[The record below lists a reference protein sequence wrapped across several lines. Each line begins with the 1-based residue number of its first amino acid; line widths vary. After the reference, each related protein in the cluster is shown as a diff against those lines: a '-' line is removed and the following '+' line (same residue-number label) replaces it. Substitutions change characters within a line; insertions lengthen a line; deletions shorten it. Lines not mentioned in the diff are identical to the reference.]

1 MTFHQVECF
10 LETAK
15 AGTIS
20 RGAERLFITQQA
32 VSSQLKSLEQELG
45 FPLFQRENKGVSL
58 TPEGALLC
66 EEWTP
71 LWERLQIS
79 IDRARDI
86 HIGRS
91 AHIQIAVEDMGK
103 CSEDLL
109 AAFTDYEERYKKVSI
124 DFEISSPRQML
135 SQLES
140 GRLDMAILY
149 ESEFQGHSGL
159 KHIPLHDRM
168 LRVCIFMAKEHPLA
182 KKPGLTLADIQN
194 EPIGILKRAY
204 SFDFQKQLE
213 GFFSHNGI
221 APPRLY
227 WEYMSR
233 RDLEMGLA
241 SKRCVTIVYE
251 TMFADEGHKL
261 LEWEIPVPDALSSR
275 IAIFWKKKEMD
286 IKAKA
291 LAAILRERLQAVLQ
305 ESCAVSP

>member
-1 MTFHQVECF
+1 MTFHQMECF

-15 AGTIS
+15 AGNIS
-20 RGAERLFITQQA
+20 KGAERLFITQQA

-58 TPEGALLC
+58 TPEGALLR

-103 CSEDLL
+103 CSEDML
-109 AAFTDYEERYKKVSI
+109 AAFTDYEQRYPKVHI
-124 DFEISSPRQML
+124 DFEVSSPRQML
-135 SQLES
+135 SRLES

-149 ESEFQGHSGL
+149 ESEFQGQSGL
-159 KHIPLHDRM
+159 RYIPLHDRM
-168 LRVCIFMAKEHPLA
+168 LRVCIFIAKEHPLA
-182 KKPGLTLADIQN
+182 EKNGLTLADIQN
-194 EPIGILKRAY
+194 EPVGILRKEY
-204 SFDFQKQLE
+204 SLDFQKRIE
-213 GFFSHNGI
+213 GFFSSNGMK
-221 APPRLY
+221 PPRLY
-227 WEYMSR
+227 REYGSR

-241 SKRCVTIVYE
+241 SKRCITIVYE

-261 LEWEIPVPDALSSR
+261 RKQEVSVPDNLSSR
-275 IAIFWKKKEMD
+275 IAIFWKKKDMD

-291 LAAILRERLQAVLQ
+291 LAAILRERLQAAL
-305 ESCAVSP
+305 